1 MANLIDGF
9 LAALSPKAALRR
21 AMARRALEFFE
32 VRAGYDAA
40 GKGRRGMRARG
51 THQNA
56 ESRMSLVALRNNARE
71 LQRNNP
77 YAASALQAVVSGTVG
92 SGIKPVAKHPT
103 SKKKKK
109 LADELMAEWSN
120 SVDCDQDGRLNLFG
134 LQALA
139 MQTESLSGE
148 ALIVRRVSGDP
159 TLKIPLKL
167 QLLEGDFLDHSK
179 DVSLAD
185 GATVIQG
192 IQIRD
197 GKRQF
202 YWLYDSHPGETSL
215 RGVASKQVSADQVAH
230 IYDMVR
236 PGQMRGI
243 PRGVA
248 AFSRLRLLDDY
259 QDARLELQKM
269 SSCIAGFI
277 FNEDGQGDKGDIL
290 PDRLEPGL
298 LARLNG
304 DERVTFNS
312 PPSSGDHASFIVPE
326 QRVVATA
333 WGITYEALTG
343 DWTGV
348 NFASGKMGRIQM
360 FSNVH
365 RWRFNMLIPQ
375 FCKTIERWFLEAAKL
390 KGYDLTGVTFD
401 WVPPKKEILDPAA
414 EIPAIIKEIRAGLNS
429 FQGACRERGI
439 DPELLLKQIKEDID
453 LFDQYGLVLD
463 IDPRRVTSSGQLQ
476 SVVKPGEREKPPANE
491 NQPADEN
498 NSNSENAENETKE
511 AA

>member
-1 MANLIDGF
+1 MGNFIDGF
-9 LAALSPKAALRR
+9 LAAVAPKAALRR
-21 AMARRALEFFE
+21 ALARRALDLLE

-40 GKGRRGMRARG
+40 GKGRRGMFAKG

-56 ESRMSLVALRNNARE
+56 ESRRSLVALRNNARE

-77 YAASALQAVVSGTVG
+77 YASSALQAVVSGTIG
-92 SGIKPVAKHPT
+92 SGIKPVASHPT

-120 SVDCDQDGRLNLFG
+120 SLGCDHDGRLNLFG

-148 ALIVRRVSGDP
+148 GLLVRRIVDDP
-159 TLKIPLKL
+159 TMRIPLKL
-167 QLLEGDFLDHSK
+167 QLLEGDFLDHTK
-179 DVSLAD
+179 DGVVS
-185 GATVIQG
+185 GGSSIIQG
-192 IQIRD
+192 IQVRD
-197 GKRQF
+197 GMRES
-202 YWLYDSHPGETSL
+202 YWLFDSHPGESSL
-215 RGVASKQVSADQVAH
+215 NGFQSKPVSADQVAH
-230 IYDMVR
+230 IYDMIR
-236 PGQMRGI
+236 PGQMRGV
-243 PRGVA
+243 PRGVS
-248 AFSRLRLLDDY
+248 AFTRLKLLDDY

-269 SSCIAGFI
+269 ASCIAGFI
-277 FNEDGQGDKGDIL
+277 FNEEGNDKQGDIL
-290 PDRLEPGL
+290 PTRLEPGL

-304 DERVTFNS
+304 DERISFNT
-312 PPSSGDHASFIVPE
+312 PPSSSDHASFIVPE
-326 QRVVATA
+326 QRVIATA

-343 DWTGV
+343 DYSGV

-365 RWRFNMLIPQ
+365 RWRFNMMIPQ
-375 FCKTIERWFLEAAKL
+375 FCKTVERWFLEAAKL
-390 KGYDLTGVTFD
+390 KGYDLSGVTFD
-401 WVPPKKEILDPAA
+401 WTPPKKEILDPAA

-439 DPELLLKQIKEDID
+439 DPELLLRQIKEDID

-463 IDPRRVTSSGQLQ
+463 IDPRRVTSSGQMQ
-476 SVVKPGEREKPPANE
+476 SVGDPAAGIDLSTNDQGVPG
-491 NQPADEN
+491 DEDE
-498 NSNSENAENETKE
+498 SEIKK

>member
-1 MANLIDGF
+1 MKMLESLIEAVAPR
-9 LAALSPKAALRR
+9 AALK
-21 AMARRALEFFE
+21 RALARKAIDLLD

-40 GKGRRGMRARG
+40 GRGRRGMRGRG
-51 THQNA
+51 TTQNA
-56 ESRMSLVALRNNARE
+56 ESRRSLVFMRNNARE

-92 SGIKPVAKHPT
+92 SGIKPVASHPT

-109 LADELMAEWSN
+109 LADELMSEWAN
-120 SVDCDQDGRLNLFG
+120 SVACDFDGRLNLFG
-134 LQALA
+134 LQALS

-148 ALIVRRVSGDP
+148 ALVVRRFVNDP
-159 TLKIPLKL
+159 TMRIPLKL
-167 QLLEGDFLDHSK
+167 QLLEGDFLDHTK
-179 DVSLAD
+179 DTPLTNGD
-185 GATVIQG
+185 TVTQG
-192 IQIRD
+192 IQVRD
-197 GKRQF
+197 GVRQVYF
-202 YWLYDSHPGETSL
+202 LHDCHPGESGVHGLTS
-215 RGVASKQVSADQVAH
+215 KPVSADQVAH

-236 PGQMRGI
+236 PGQMRGV
-243 PRGVA
+243 PRGVS
-248 AFSRLRLLDDY
+248 AFTRLKLLDDY

-269 SSCIAGFI
+269 ASCIAGFI
-277 FNEDGQGDKGDIL
+277 FNEDNDSAKGDVL
-290 PDRLEPGL
+290 PSRLEPGM

-304 DERVTFNS
+304 DERIAFNT
-312 PPSSGDHASFIVPE
+312 PPNSSDHASFVVPE
-326 QRVVATA
+326 QRIIATA

-343 DWTGV
+343 DYSGV

-375 FCKTIERWFLEAAKL
+375 FCKNIERWFLEAAKV
-390 KGYDLTGVTFD
+390 KGYDLSGVTFD
-401 WVPPKKEILDPAA
+401 WTPPKKEILDPAA

-463 IDPRRVTSSGQLQ
+463 IDPRRTTSSGQMQ
-476 SVVKPGEREKPPANE
+476 SVGNAAEGVDLSTNDKGIPGED
-491 NQPADEN
+491 DE
-498 NSNSENAENETKE
+498 EFKK